1 MSQDFNENFEN
12 DSQNPS
18 KESEYVYKNVM
29 GGKQNKRTWSIISL
43 ILAIASVP
51 FCAVPR
57 VGLILGLLSIGAA
70 IYSRKCIGYF
80 DGFSLA
86 GLMIGIFG
94 AVFSVGV
101 IILRNMLINLL
112 ITLFK

>member
-51 FCAVPR
+51 FCAVPI